1 MDVEKIQKFDAIARR
16 KITNTNP
23 INRAGLK
30 IMEIKGPTD
39 VKRKDMITI
48 RKTTKI
54 TGKIIRKEKGRKGK
68 K

>member
-1 MDVEKIQKFDAIARR
+1 MNVEKIQKFDAIARR

-23 INRAGLK
+23 INRAELK
-30 IMEIKGPTD
+30 VMEIKGPTD

-54 TGKIIRKEKGRKGK
+54 TGK
-68 K
+68 